1 MSILNRSQILSA
13 PIVTRDVEVAEWAG
27 TVRVRSMTPRS
38 RALILD
44 AIYANEDAK
53 GAYEADQALPEE
65 DREGLDKVE
74 IYDQSILTVI
84 FGIVDED
91 GELMFSLDDYESFRD
106 LSYTTIT
113 LLWTAIAELDKRIP
127 TTSPQAEKKS
137 SAKTRRSGSY
147 SGSQR
152 R

>member
-1 MSILNRSQILSA
+1 MAILNRSQILAA
-13 PIVTRDVEVAEWAG
+13 PMVTRDVEVAEWGG

-44 AIYANEDAK
+44 AIYANEEDVR
-53 GAYEADQALPEE
+53 AYEADQALPEG
-65 DREGLDKVE
+65 DREGLASVDHF
-74 IYDQSILTVI
+74 DQSILTVI

-91 GELMFSLDDYESFRD
+91 GELMFSMDDYEAFRD

-127 TTSPQAEKKS
+127 TTTPQAEKKS
-137 SAKTRRSGSY
+137 SARTRKSGSF

>member
-1 MSILNRSQILSA
+1 MAILNRSQILAA
-13 PIVTRDVEVAEWAG
+13 PIVTRDVEVAEWGG

-38 RALILD
+38 RTMILD
-44 AIYANEDAK
+44 AIYANEDDK
-53 GAYEADQALPEE
+53 SAYEADQNKPEE
-65 DREGLDKVE
+65 EREGLEPVALL
-74 IYDQSILTVI
+74 DQSILTVI
-84 FGIVDED
+84 FGIVDDE
-91 GELMFSLDDYESFRD
+91 GELMFSLEDYEAFRD

-127 TTSPQAEKKS
+127 TTAQTEKKS
-137 SAKTRRSGSY
+137 SARTRKGGSF